1 MKKLFMIGI
10 LALALCSCSKEEVDT
25 TPKEV
30 ELKLDYTFAES
41 GSMTRAGADVYG
53 AFYDK
58 YIKTKKLTPK
68 TYSLTFKNKSN
79 GNLALKVSGYWGDNN
94 VVRLPSGT
102 YTVEGTSYPII
113 NGYEKVPAD
122 TVYIKFKENIAITE
136 DMTEL
141 ELNADYDCYLLLFDT
156 SNTTSA
162 QYNSK
167 TQEYLP
173 KTQSLI
179 LPSDETNFWLFVNN
193 NYSYNY
199 IDNQDGVNYSYT
211 YMNNNIELKR
221 KDGNITTIYF
231 NGLNTE
237 IGKYYYFNDMT
248 NSFDIP
254 PMESGN

>member
-68 TYSLTFKNKSN
+68 TYSLTFKNKSTEQI
-79 GNLALKVSGYWGDNN
+79 ALKISGAWGDNN

-122 TVYIKFKENIAITE
+122 SVYMKFKENIAITE

-141 ELNADYDCYLLLFDT
+141 ELTADYDCYLLLFDT
-156 SNTTSA
+156 ANTTSA
-162 QYNSK
+162 AYNSRE
-167 TQEYLP
+167 QYSSVLG
-173 KTQSLI
+173 QSLI
-179 LPSDETNFWLFVNN
+179 LPSDGTNFWLFVNSN
-193 NYSYNY
+193 SYKY
-199 IDNQDGVNYSYT
+199 IDNQDGISYSY
-211 YMNNNIELKR
+211 YYVNNNIELKR
-221 KDGNITTIYF
+221 KDTNITTIDF
-231 NGLNTE
+231 NGLKTE
-237 IGKYYYFNDMT
+237 KGKYYYFNDMT